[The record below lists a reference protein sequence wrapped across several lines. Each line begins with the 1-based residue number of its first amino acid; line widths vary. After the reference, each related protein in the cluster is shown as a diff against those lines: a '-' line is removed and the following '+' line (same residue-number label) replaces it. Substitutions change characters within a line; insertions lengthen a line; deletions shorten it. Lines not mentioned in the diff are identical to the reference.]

1 VEQIRSFI
9 AVELPESVKIYLHQ
23 LVNGLK
29 SGCPSSIKWVNP
41 DNIHLTLK
49 FLGNINVEKTDAFIQ
64 SIRIVASGFDP
75 FALNLSRIGV
85 FPNLNNVQVIWIG
98 LSGELECLMELQQ
111 RLETS
116 LVPLGIPL
124 EKRPFKAHITLAR
137 VPDRVTFAEK
147 HILSDVMSKNISIN
161 NIPLKVNSI
170 SFMKSQLTRTGAV
183 YSRLSLI
190 EMKSS
195 CR

>member
-9 AVELPESVKIYLHQ
+9 AIELPESVKSYLHQ

-29 SGCPSSIKWVNP
+29 SLCPSSIKWVNP

-49 FLGNINVEKTDAFIQ
+49 FLGNIDAEKTDAFIQ
-64 SIRIVASGFDP
+64 SIRSVASEIDP

-85 FPNLNNVQVIWIG
+85 FPNLNNIQVIWIG
-98 LSGELECLMELQQ
+98 LSGELESLMELQQ

-116 LVPLGIPL
+116 MVPLGIPL

-137 VPDRVTFAEK
+137 VSDRVSFAEK
-147 HILSDVMSKNISIN
+147 HILSDVMSKNIDIN

-183 YSRLSLI
+183 YSRLCLV